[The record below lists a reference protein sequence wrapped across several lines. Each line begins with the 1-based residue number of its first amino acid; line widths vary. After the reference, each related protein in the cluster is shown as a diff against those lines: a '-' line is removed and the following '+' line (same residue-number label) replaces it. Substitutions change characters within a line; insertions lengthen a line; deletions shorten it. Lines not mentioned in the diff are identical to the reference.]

1 MIFTVID
8 TETTG
13 LDRKKHE
20 IIEIA
25 FISYIAD
32 ADGNEYVLKKFE
44 QKISPEAI
52 HLASSKALEINGY
65 TEDKWI
71 NSVNFKEIYPE
82 LKKMLSESDFLIGQN
97 LIFDLN
103 FIQTMCERN
112 DLEALA
118 YPPYVDTKSMADE
131 LKWAGVLKRS
141 RMDYLCEHFKIQWT
155 GDAHTALADCERT
168 MKVFEK
174 LQDEV
179 KGYEFYTFEDPYRAY

>member
-25 FISYIAD
+25 FISYIVD
-32 ADGNEYVLKKFE
+32 ADGKEYVLRKYD
-44 QKISPEAI
+44 QKIKPEAI

-65 TEDKWI
+65 AEEKWTKAIPFQEAYPTIQKAITE
-71 NSVNFKEIYPE
+71 
-82 LKKMLSESDFLIGQN
+82 SEFLIGQN

-103 FIQTMCERN
+103 FIHEMCVRN
-112 DLEALA
+112 KLKEIK

-131 LKWAGVLKRS
+131 LKWAGVLQKT
-141 RMDYLCEHFKIQWT
+141 RMDYLCEHFNVQWT
-155 GDAHTALADCERT
+155 GQAHTALADCERT
-168 MKVFEK
+168 LKVFEK

-179 KGYEFYTFEDPYRAY
+179 DGFEFYTFEDPYRAY

>member
-20 IIEIA
+20 VIEVA
-25 FISYIAD
+25 FISYIVD
-32 ADGNEYVLKKFE
+32 ADGNEYVLKKFD
-44 QKISPEAI
+44 QKIKPQAI

-65 TEDKWI
+65 TKEKWI
-71 NSVNFKEIYPE
+71 DAIDFSEAYPDI
-82 LKKMLSESDFLIGQN
+82 KNMVAESDFLIGQN

-103 FIQTMCERN
+103 FITAMCDRFNLPEIN
-112 DLEALA
+112 F
-118 YPPYVDTKSMADE
+118 PPYADTKAMADE
-131 LKWAGVLKRS
+131 LKKTGAIERT
-141 RMDYLCEHFKIQWT
+141 RMDYLCEHYRVTWT

-174 LQDEV
+174 LQDDV
-179 KGYEFYTFEDPYRAY
+179 GEFELYTFEEPYRAY